1 MAGQSGDGGSGD
13 ERDRLL
19 DQMGQCVALMQARTA
34 QFGQVSQALEAR
46 LGEMAKAEAALEA
59 RLEKRLKDGAEK
71 QTQALERVWRQ
82 TALKQQ
88 VAGRGGL
95 WTGLVAIA
103 GMILLVSAIL
113 YAVWMWRQEQT
124 WRADL
129 VTAQQRAALSVGL
142 DRYLRG
148 VLYDKLNETR
158 QSEIDAVYEQHG
170 FKSPGSAGASK

>member
-1 MAGQSGDGGSGD
+1 MAAQSGDGGSRD

-46 LGEMAKAEAALEA
+46 LGEMAKAETAFEA
-59 RLEKRLKDGAEK
+59 RLEKRLQEGVET
-71 QTQALERVWRQ
+71 QTQAMERVWRQ
-82 TALKQQ
+82 AALKQKGSGH
-88 VAGRGGL
+88 GRL
-95 WTGLVAIA
+95 WTGLGAIA
-103 GMILLVSAIL
+103 GMILLVSALL
-113 YAVWMWRQEQT
+113 YAAWMWRQEQT
-124 WRADL
+124 WRAEL
-129 VTAQQRAALSVGL
+129 AAAQQRAALSVGL

-170 FKSPGSAGASK
+170 FKSPGASK